1 MKDKITDQRTFIKN
15 EDYKNEISGIKEE
28 EIESKENISNPPIQN
43 LNSNINIKDKVIKDK
58 NLSIKIS
65 EREKGKTLLKNN
77 LDNENINKRLNN
89 FINYSNISMH
99 NRYYSTNTSKNFFIL
114 FILLKNIFL
123 FT

>member
-99 NRYYSTNTSKNFFIL
+99 NRYYSTNTSK
-114 FILLKNIFL
+114 IFL
-123 FT
+123 GKISSKN